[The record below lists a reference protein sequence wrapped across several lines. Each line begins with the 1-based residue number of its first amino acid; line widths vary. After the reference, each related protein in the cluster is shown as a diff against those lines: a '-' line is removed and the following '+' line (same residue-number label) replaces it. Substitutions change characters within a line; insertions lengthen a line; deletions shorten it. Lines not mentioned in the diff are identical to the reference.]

1 MIAVL
6 TEIPRM
12 YYLFEK
18 ELKRKKLEFYSLTFR
33 DRIPGNVRVVLTSE
47 KEAGRVDFHCVV
59 AANERNVG
67 IAVEKAYS
75 ISRGLR
81 EHYNELTV
89 GIDPGE
95 KPGLAVV
102 GDGSVVHVARLSS
115 PEDVKSA
122 IEDILRIYSCDRL
135 RVKVGNGGGVYGHRL
150 LKVLQDNFSFEI
162 EVVDEHATTPSL
174 GKNESRE
181 IRDIIAA
188 INIALKHGSR
198 LTERVEVKPTPGEIK
213 NIQKHSRQRSG
224 NITISR
230 SLAERVAKGEL
241 TMDRAIE
248 LQIQRKKPSL

>member
-12 YYLFEK
+12 YYLFAK

-33 DRIPGNVRVVLTSE
+33 DRIPGNVKVVLTSE
-47 KEAGRVDFHCVV
+47 SEAGRIDFSRVV

-81 EHYNELTV
+81 AHYSELIV

-102 GDGSVVHVARLSS
+102 GDGSVVHVAKLAS
-115 PEDVKSA
+115 PEGVKDA
-122 IEDILRIYSCDRL
+122 IEDIMHIYSCN
-135 RVKVGNGGGVYGHRL
+135 RVKIKVGNGGGVFRLRL
-150 LKVLQDNFSFEI
+150 LKMLQENFCFDIEI
-162 EVVDEHATTPSL
+162 VDEHATTPSL
-174 GKNESRE
+174 GKGEAPRE
-181 IRDIIAA
+181 VRDIIAA
-188 INIALKHGSR
+188 INIALKRGSR
-198 LTERVEVKPTPGEIK
+198 LKERVEIKPTPGEIK

-230 SLAERVAKGEL
+230 ALAERVAKGEL
-241 TMDRAIE
+241 TMERAIE
-248 LQIQRKKPSL
+248 LQIQRKN